1 MPAEP
6 QPPQLEDLG
15 DRAFSFYPP
24 ILGIEH
30 NEWKFL
36 RATWSEMLVLNTKS
50 SSEIWVPRRF
60 VGEVSRI
67 DEPVMILGL
76 KKELEY
82 VAGQVIQ
89 HERRVIA
96 MPAPGPKREIPR
108 SDERPVT
115 EPKGYSTASSKSES
129 RLGVVILTVLVV
141 AIAACYFLV
150 SYFRGGRVEFKA
162 LEQQELG
169 FTAKSDYFDVVNK
182 LGAPA
187 ADHWKTDATERQ
199 IRALE
204 YPAQG
209 LTIILMGLEKNKE
222 LYVGALNKEWRPVH
236 TIKLAGGGDTRALLD
251 HLPKF

>member
-82 VAGQVIQ
+82 KAGQVMQ

-96 MPAPGPKREIPR
+96 MPQPGPKREIPR
-108 SDERPVT
+108 SEEGPVV
-115 EPKGYSTASSKSES
+115 EPKGYSTASNKSES

-141 AIAACYFLV
+141 AIAA
-150 SYFRGGRVEFKA
+150 
-162 LEQQELG
+162 
-169 FTAKSDYFDVVNK
+169 
-182 LGAPA
+182 
-187 ADHWKTDATERQ
+187 
-199 IRALE
+199 
-204 YPAQG
+204 
-209 LTIILMGLEKNKE
+209 
-222 LYVGALNKEWRPVH
+222 
-236 TIKLAGGGDTRALLD
+236 
-251 HLPKF
+251 